1 MSTENFIK
9 ESIDAAQKI
18 AFAGMQGG
26 YEIGYSDGMR
36 RAAAMPD
43 RAQNTVGTRTMNF
56 TFRPAVRQDTPLIL
70 GIAGPTKSG
79 KTMSSHRIAVGLA
92 NGGVVA
98 MLNAE
103 GARGHQYAD
112 KFKYVACD
120 ITPPYS
126 PQRYTEAIEAAKQLN
141 PAVLIIDS
149 ASHMHDGPGGLLEYH
164 DAELDRM
171 AGTEDWKKRERMTW
185 AAWIRP
191 KKDENAF
198 IYAMLGIKCPVILCF
213 RAKEKLRIVAGKP
226 PIDLGWQPIASD
238 RVSFETIFTV
248 VLPPHCKGV
257 PDLSISEMREPFD
270 AMIPEGKPLDEQ
282 LGKRLA
288 QWATGAK
295 QLSSAA
301 SAKAPASS
309 PASPGDAQAG
319 AGAGDQTAAAQ
330 MGHGTVSPE
339 GNASTSAPAAAPTD
353 AELIADI
360 EKRVKRRDFDSAFD
374 LARGIQDQAIRL
386 KTAERINKALE
397 FVTAKAAAK

>member
-1 MSTENFIK
+1 M
-9 ESIDAAQKI
+9 
-18 AFAGMQGG
+18 
-26 YEIGYSDGMR
+26 
-36 RAAAMPD
+36 
-43 RAQNTVGTRTMNF
+43 
-56 TFRPAVRQDTPLIL
+56 FRPAVRQDTPLIVGL
-70 GIAGPTKSG
+70 AGPTKSG
-79 KTMSSHRIAVGLA
+79 KTMSAHRIAVGLA

-171 AGTEDWKKRERMTW
+171 AGTDDWKKRERMTW

-270 AMIPEGKPLDEQ
+270 AMIPEGRPLDEQ

-288 QWATGAK
+288 QWA
-295 QLSSAA
+295 
-301 SAKAPASS
+301 
-309 PASPGDAQAG
+309 AG
-319 AGAGDQTAAAQ
+319 AGAKESSPPPQSASPDGASLPSPNGAGGGAGPESAAAGRNPVEHTNSANGEKTSYPHAAAQ
-330 MGHGTVSPE
+330 VPDAKIVEDVDKFIAKRKYQSAADT
-339 GNASTSAPAAAPTD
+339 AS
-353 AELIADI
+353 LIADDAL
-360 EKRVKRRDFDSAFD
+360 RDAT
-374 LARGIQDQAIRL
+374 L
-386 KTAERINKALE
+386 ERI
-397 FVTAKAAAK
+397 AAAYKKVAK

>member
-1 MSTENFIK
+1 MS
-9 ESIDAAQKI
+9 A
-18 AFAGMQGG
+18 
-26 YEIGYSDGMR
+26 
-36 RAAAMPD
+36 
-43 RAQNTVGTRTMNF
+43 
-56 TFRPAVRQDTPLIL
+56 
-70 GIAGPTKSG
+70 
-79 KTMSSHRIAVGLA
+79 HRIAVGLA

-112 KFKYVACD
+112 KYKYVACD

-171 AGTEDWKKRERMTW
+171 AGTDDWKKRERMTW

-288 QWATGAK
+288 QWATGAG
-295 QLSSAA
+295 
-301 SAKAPASS
+301 AKASS
-309 PASPGDAQAG
+309 PPPQSASPDGVSLPSPNG
-319 AGAGDQTAAAQ
+319 AGGGAGHESAAAQ
-330 MGHGTVSPE
+330 
-339 GNASTSAPAAAPTD
+339 GNGSTSGDAGPESPPAPAAAPVPD
-353 AELIADI
+353 ATIVADVDKFISKRKYQSAADI
-360 EKRVKRRDFDSAFD
+360 ASMILDDA
-374 LARGIQDQAIRL
+374 LRGATL
-386 KTAERINKALE
+386 ERI
-397 FVTAKAAAK
+397 AAAYKRAAK